1 LRDTDRRL
9 PGALREND
17 MASRYLTPAITFG
30 QTSARV
36 PAMDPFRLF
45 HSGMDTLLA
54 DVARAASTD
63 AGATSDLLPSP
74 RINVE
79 NRESDL
85 RITAELPG
93 ISENDVQITLEDD
106 VLMIAGEKRQER
118 EVDEGDLRVVE
129 RAFGRFRR
137 AIQLPFAPD
146 PEKVQA
152 RYRDG
157 VLEIM
162 VPKETE
168 QRNRTRQIAVKRD
181 ERSLSDKRSSG
192 RTSKA
197 SSRASSGAIAGASV
211 GSSRANASKRR
222 EKVDT
227 SAS

>member
-1 LRDTDRRL
+1 
-9 PGALREND
+9 
-17 MASRYLTPAITFG
+17 
-30 QTSARV
+30 
-36 PAMDPFRLF
+36 
-45 HSGMDTLLA
+45 MDTLLA

-181 ERSLSDKRSSG
+181 ERSLSDKRSSQK
-192 RTSKA
+192 TA
-197 SSRASSGAIAGASV
+197 QASSGASTGSNA
-211 GSSRANASKRR
+211 GSSTRR
-222 EKVDT
+222 DKAITRRDKADAPT
-227 SAS
+227 G

>member
-1 LRDTDRRL
+1 
-9 PGALREND
+9 

-36 PAMDPFRLF
+36 PAIDPFRLF

-79 NRESDL
+79 NRDSDL

-137 AIQLPFAPD
+137 GIHLPFAPD

-157 VLEIM
+157 VLEIV

-168 QRNRTRQIAVKRD
+168 QRNRTRQIEVKRD
-181 ERSLSDKRSSG
+181 ERSASDKRSTG

-197 SSRASSGAIAGASV
+197 SSGASTGAIADASA
-211 GSSRANASKRR
+211 SSSGGKDTANRRR

-227 SAS
+227 SAG